1 MTNLLP
7 DNLLQRVDFGRLDA
21 ESDPKLLDYFLVT
34 GTVHEVSDGAKLV
47 IGRKGAG
54 KTALFTHL
62 AARLNSEVVTLD
74 LHEYVFEL
82 HRGFVQV
89 GLNPDRAYTASWRL
103 LIYTAMFAKLR
114 PSMPSALQEKA
125 EEVLRTLGVGED
137 RTSFGGMLD
146 WLKRVRKVDLPS
158 VEGLATLGAIE
169 IDAKKVAPLSVETID
184 GIRTLEEILA
194 EQVKTTPVTVLLDR
208 LDDAWDG
215 SQDSLNLIAGA
226 VRATRD
232 IAIAFGSPRPA
243 PVITFL
249 RTDLWEKISFNDRNK
264 MSQDII
270 YLDWD
275 SESLSS
281 VVDRRIRGSINTDI
295 GAGWDRI
302 FTTGEMRQR
311 ASAKTYILKRALG
324 RPRDVVAFATFARSA
339 ALKENHEKIE
349 AADIYE
355 AEKRYSKHILDEL
368 KDEIERHVS
377 DFGIVIN
384 TLKGLRTR
392 TFTVAVWNRVAR
404 DNGLTSSQAATA
416 LEQLFEASAVGIQ
429 RVGGAAGGSGT
440 IYRYQDRHLR
450 SRDDAGL
457 QVHLALARELG
468 LKDS

>member
-1 MTNLLP
+1 MTITAETELE
-7 DNLLQRVDFGRLDA
+7 RVDFGRLDA
-21 ESDPKLLDYFLVT
+21 ESDTKLLDYFLVT
-34 GTVHEVSDGAKLV
+34 GTVREVSDGAKLV

-62 AARLNSEVVTLD
+62 AARLKSAVVTLD

-82 HRGFVQV
+82 HRGFVQL
-89 GLNPDRAYTASWRL
+89 GLTPDRAYTASWRL
-103 LIYTAMFAKLR
+103 LIYTAMF
-114 PSMPSALQEKA
+114 SALQDQMPPALKKKGVEI
-125 EEVLRTLGVGED
+125 LQNLGVGED
-137 RTSFGGMLD
+137 RTFFRGMFD
-146 WLKRVRKVDLPS
+146 WLKRVRKVELPS
-158 VEGLATLGAIE
+158 IEGVAAVGALE
-169 IDAKKVAPLSVETID
+169 IDAENVSPLSAGTIHA
-184 GIRTLEEILA
+184 IKTLEEILQ
-194 EQVKTTPVTVLLDR
+194 EQVQTTPVTVLLDR

-215 SQDSLNLIAGA
+215 SEDSLHLIAGA

-232 IAIAFGSPRPA
+232 VSIAFGNPRPA

-275 SESLSS
+275 TDGLASI
-281 VVDRRIRGSINTDI
+281 VDRRIRTSIGSEI

-324 RPRDVVAFATFARSA
+324 RPRDVVAFATFARNE
-339 ALKENHEKIE
+339 ALNSEHDKIE

-377 DFGIVIN
+377 DFAVVIN

-392 TFTVAVWNRVAR
+392 TFTAASWNEVATQ
-404 DNGLTSSQAATA
+404 NGLSKTEASRA
-416 LEQLFEASAVGIQ
+416 LEQLFEASAVGIHG
-429 RVGGAAGGSGT
+429 VGGASGGSGT

-457 QVHLALARELG
+457 QVHLALVRELG

>member
-1 MTNLLP
+1 MTTLP
-7 DNLLQRVDFGRLDA
+7 ANVLQQVDFGRLDA

-62 AARLNSEVVTLD
+62 AAKLNSEVVTLD

-82 HRGFVQV
+82 HRGFVQI
-89 GLNPDRAYTASWRL
+89 GLTADRAYTASWRL
-103 LIYTAMFAKLR
+103 LIYTAMF
-114 PSMPSALQEKA
+114 SALQGQMPPELRKKGQG
-125 EEVLRTLGVGED
+125 VLKDLGVGKD
-137 RTSFGGMLD
+137 KTFVGGMVD
-146 WLKRVRKVDLPS
+146 WLKRVRKVELPS
-158 VEGLATLGAIE
+158 VEGVAAVGALE
-169 IDAKKVAPLSVETID
+169 VDGEKTTPLSVETIH
-184 GIRTLEEILA
+184 GIKTLEEILQ

-215 SQDSLNLIAGA
+215 SEDSLHLIAGA

-232 IAIAFGSPRPA
+232 IAIAFGNPRPA

-275 SESLSS
+275 TDGLAS
-281 VVDRRIRGSINTDI
+281 VVDRRIRGSIGTAI
-295 GAGWDRI
+295 GAGWDQI

-324 RPRDVVAFATFARSA
+324 RPRDVVAFATFARSE
-339 ALKENHEKIE
+339 ALKSQHEKIE
-349 AADIYE
+349 AVDIYE
-355 AEKRYSKHILDEL
+355 AETRYSKHILDEL
-368 KDEIERHVS
+368 KDEIERHVI
-377 DFGIVIN
+377 DFAVVIN

-392 TFTVAVWNRVAR
+392 TFTTATWKKSA
-404 DNGLTSSQAATA
+404 DENGLNDADASNA
-416 LEQLFEASAVGIQ
+416 LEQLFEASAVGIHG
-429 RVGGAAGGSGT
+429 VGGAAGGSGT

-457 QVHLALARELG
+457 QVHLALVRELG